1 MHHLANSMT
10 ELCHFTGDEVLDELM
25 RGYASLLR
33 EKGGSSVVAG
43 VPQVYQTHIQPC
55 CMS

>member
-1 MHHLANSMT
+1 MLMVGTISY
-10 ELCHFTGDEVLDELM
+10 FTGDEVTDELM

-43 VPQVYQTHIQPC
+43 MLLQRRVVCLDIVA
-55 CMS
+55 S

>member
-1 MHHLANSMT
+1 MRMGAPHTYKAY
-10 ELCHFTGDEVLDELM
+10 FTGDEVIDELM
-25 RGYASLLR
+25 RGYASLLQ

-43 VPQVYQTHIQPC
+43 VPQVDQTHIQPC